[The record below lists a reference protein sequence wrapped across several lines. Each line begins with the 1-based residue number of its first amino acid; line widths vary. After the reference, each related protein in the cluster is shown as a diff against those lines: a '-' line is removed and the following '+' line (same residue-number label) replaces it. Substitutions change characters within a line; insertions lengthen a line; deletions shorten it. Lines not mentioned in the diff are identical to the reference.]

1 MSFKTV
7 SVLLMM
13 VMSAAA
19 FADSDAYLY
28 ETADGSRLDAMDQR
42 LLSSLKKESKRA
54 LDGNSYNPG
63 EVVFSFGGGHH
74 SVVCAVLELCDIAL
88 EAGEKILDAQIGDSA
103 RWSVDTASSGS
114 GSMRVQ
120 HLVVKPLS
128 SDIHT
133 SLVVTTDRRTYHLR
147 LKASSDQFMPSVR
160 FSYPGSGFSV
170 LNDSRHN
177 DSPVSRLSFNGNDSY
192 QNNSVFRSEAET
204 SDDSA
209 DSETLHDS
217 DFEITGDEEAMPERV
232 FFDGRR
238 TIVRMATG
246 TLPMPVL
253 LLPGNSANYRVK
265 GNDYIIDGRL
275 KTCSLILKDG
285 DQTYKTEITHV
296 G

>member
-1 MSFKTV
+1 
-7 SVLLMM
+7 MM
-13 VMSAAA
+13 AMNTAAM
-19 FADSDAYLY
+19 ADSDACLY
-28 ETADGSRLDAMDQR
+28 ENADGSRLDEMDQR

-54 LDGNSYNPG
+54 LEGNSYNPG
-63 EVVFSFGGGHH
+63 EVVFNFGSGHH

-114 GSMRVQ
+114 GNMRVQ

-147 LKASSDQFMPSVR
+147 LKASEDQFMPSVR
-160 FSYPGSGFSV
+160 FSYPGNGFSV
-170 LNDSRHN
+170 LKNSRH
-177 DSPVSRLSFNGNDSY
+177 SGSSLSRLTVSGHGAE
-192 QNNSVFRSEAET
+192 QNTGSLLSAYET
-204 SDDSA
+204 ESTDKTA
-209 DSETLHDS
+209 DEEMIHDS

-232 FFDGRR
+232 FFDGKR
-238 TIVRMATG
+238 TIVRMANG
-246 TLPMPVL
+246 TIPMPVL